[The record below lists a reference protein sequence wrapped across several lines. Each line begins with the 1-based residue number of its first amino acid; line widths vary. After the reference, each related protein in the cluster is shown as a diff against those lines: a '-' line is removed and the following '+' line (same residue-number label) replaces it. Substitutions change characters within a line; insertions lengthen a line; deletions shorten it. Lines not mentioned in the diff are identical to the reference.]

1 MPRFAF
7 LVAVALFCFVFVYS
21 KDSADVVMEF
31 AKFHLLEDD
40 FVINGR
46 AIQETTHKLIFAIK
60 QNTDS
65 LDSILDDVSNPRS
78 LNYGRHLTRDQV
90 SQLDNSL
97 SCPHIE
103 LPMKIYTNHG
113 KTSGFLQIKA
123 NFRLTVVVLI

>member
-1 MPRFAF
+1 
-7 LVAVALFCFVFVYS
+7 
-21 KDSADVVMEF
+21 MEF

-97 SCPHIE
+97 SCSYIE
-103 LPMKIYTNHG
+103 LPMNIYTNPG
-113 KTSGFLQIKA
+113 NTSGFLQIKA
-123 NFRLTVVVLI
+123 NFRLTIVVLI